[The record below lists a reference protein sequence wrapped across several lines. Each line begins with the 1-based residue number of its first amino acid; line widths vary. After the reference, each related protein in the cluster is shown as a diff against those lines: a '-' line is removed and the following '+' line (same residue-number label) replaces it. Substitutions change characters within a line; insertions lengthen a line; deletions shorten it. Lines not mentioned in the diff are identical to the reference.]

1 MAVCEATCGAR
12 LIGLDMARLSVL
24 AITGVA
30 VIAISA
36 AQAVDTSS
44 NAAEAEGVTVTAEAT
59 GSLTSLSPEESAKQ
73 KTQVPGASTVRTADD
88 MELGRASNF
97 EDLLQ
102 RTPGVFLQSE
112 NGAEV
117 SKISIR
123 GSGITS
129 GDEPLGVMFLMD
141 GLNFNQG
148 DGEATLEDLDVAA
161 IGHAEIFRGANAFKY
176 GALTLGGAINLVPF
190 TGYDAA
196 PFQVRLEGGSYGF
209 FRGDMSGGAVQGK
222 FDEFGAIDFRAR
234 EGFREHSREDTEIL
248 FTDLGYKFSDHVE
261 NRFYLTLDRTNR
273 NLPGGLTK
281 SQMEDDPTQA
291 NPLAI
296 AQDWNK
302 ELSNVRLADK
312 LSVRTEEIQLD
323 VGVFWS
329 HHDIENRGFFSP
341 DFREGIEQ
349 FYSDN
354 FGGTLNFVSRHELFG
369 HRNILTIGASPQY
382 EDEPTQNYENIFGHT
397 GATTARGIGSSIN
410 LPAYLEDQLYLTQR
424 FSIIAGGQAI
434 FAERHFKDE
443 FFTDEAGNQSNRQNF
458 WGFNPKLG
466 AIYEINHQTQAFM
479 NVSRSWQPP
488 SLDNLVDFTEGPN
501 SSVVYTPL
509 QPQHAWTIE
518 VGTGGEYSR
527 FEWELSL
534 YRSWFRDELL
544 EINDAFGN
552 DIGTRNIPRTNHQ
565 GIEASLEVEL
575 LRDILVPKLSN
586 RAGDRLSLDQS
597 YTLNDFH
604 FDQNSVY
611 GDNRL
616 PGIPVHIYEA
626 QLLYQN
632 PSGFYA
638 GPNLQ
643 CNLSRYPVDEA
654 NSLFADSYVLL
665 GFRTGFRRPNGFS
678 VFIDCRNLTN
688 QRYASSIDV
697 IADARTEPNP
707 EIFHPGDGRSFYG
720 GVSWSW

>member
-1 MAVCEATCGAR
+1 MAVCETTFGAR
-12 LIGLDMARLSVL
+12 LIGPDMARLCVL
-24 AITGVA
+24 AVAAVA
-30 VIAISA
+30 VIAIPKS
-36 AQAVDTSS
+36 QAVDTSS
-44 NAAEAEGVTVTAEAT
+44 NAAETEAVTVTGEAT
-59 GSLTSLSPEESAKQ
+59 EESLTSVSPEESAKQ
-73 KTQVPGASTVRTADD
+73 KTQIPGAFAVKTVDD

-112 NGAEV
+112 NGSEV

-129 GDEPLGVMFLMD
+129 EDEPLGVMFLMD
-141 GLNFNQG
+141 GLNLNQA
-148 DGEATLEDLDVAA
+148 DGETVLEDFEVASLNY
-161 IGHAEIFRGANAFKY
+161 AEVFRGADAFKY
-176 GALTLGGAINLVPF
+176 GALTLGGAINLVPL
-190 TGYDAA
+190 TGYNAA

-222 FDEFGAIDFRAR
+222 FDEFGAIAFRER

-248 FTDLGYKFSDHVE
+248 FADLGYKINDEVE
-261 NRFYLTLDRTNR
+261 NRFYLTLDRTDR

-281 SQMEDDPTQA
+281 SEMEGDPSQA
-291 NPLAI
+291 NPLAV

-302 ELSNVRLADK
+302 ELSNIRLADK
-312 LSVRTEEIQLD
+312 LSIRTDEIQFD
-323 VGVFWS
+323 VGAYWF

-354 FGGTLNFVSRHELFG
+354 FGANLNFVSHHELFAK
-369 HRNILTIGASPQY
+369 RNILTIGVSPQY

-410 LPAYLEDQLYLTQR
+410 IPVYLEDQLFLTPR
-424 FSIIAGGQAI
+424 LSILAGAQAI
-434 FAERHFKDE
+434 FAERDFQDE
-443 FFTDEAGNQSNRQNF
+443 FFTDETGNQSNRQNF

-466 AIYEINHQTQAFM
+466 AIYEINRTTQAFV

-488 SLDNLVDFTEGPN
+488 SLDNLVDFDEGPN

-509 QPQHAWTIE
+509 SPQHAWTIE
-518 VGTGGEYSR
+518 IGTRGGYSR
-527 FEWELSL
+527 FEWALSL
-534 YRSWFRDELL
+534 YRSWFRNELL

-552 DIGTRNIPRTNHQ
+552 DIGTSNVPRTNHQ

-575 LRDILVPKLSN
+575 LRNILVPKRSN
-586 RAGDRLSLDQS
+586 HAGDRLSFDQS

-604 FDQNSVY
+604 FDQNTVY

-616 PGIPVHIYEA
+616 PGIPVHVYEA

-632 PSGFYA
+632 PFGFYA
-638 GPNLQ
+638 SPTIH
-643 CNLSRYPVDEA
+643 CNLSHYPVDEA
-654 NSLFADSYVLL
+654 NTLFADSYVLL
-665 GFRTGFRRPNGFS
+665 GFRAGFRQSNGFS

-688 QRYASSIDV
+688 QHYASAIDV
-697 IADARTEPNP
+697 IADARTEQCA
-707 EIFHPGDGRSFYG
+707 ISFI
-720 GVSWSW
+720 VES

>member
-1 MAVCEATCGAR
+1 
-12 LIGLDMARLSVL
+12 MARLSVL
-24 AITGVA
+24 AIAAVA
-30 VIAISA
+30 VIAIPES
-36 AQAVDTSS
+36 QAVDTSS
-44 NAAEAEGVTVTAEAT
+44 NAAETEAVTVTGEAT
-59 GSLTSLSPEESAKQ
+59 ESLTSVSPEESAKQ
-73 KTQVPGASTVRTADD
+73 KTQVPGAFAVKTADD
-88 MELGRASNF
+88 MELGRTSNF
-97 EDLLQ
+97 QDLLQ

-112 NGAEV
+112 NGSEV

-129 GDEPLGVMFLMD
+129 EDEPLGVMFLLD
-141 GLNFNQG
+141 GLTFNQA
-148 DGEATLEDLDVAA
+148 DGETILEDFDVASLSY
-161 IGHAEIFRGANAFKY
+161 AEVFRGADAFKY
-176 GALTLGGAINLVPF
+176 GALTLGGAINLVPL
-190 TGYDAA
+190 TGYNAA
-196 PFQVRLEGGSYGF
+196 PFQVRLEGGSYSF

-222 FDEFGAIDFRAR
+222 FDEFGTIGFRSR

-248 FTDLGYKFSDHVE
+248 FADLGYKFNDQVE

-281 SQMEDDPTQA
+281 SELEDDPSQA

-302 ELSNVRLADK
+302 ELSNVRLADR
-312 LSVRTEEIQLD
+312 LSIRTEEIELD
-323 VGVFWS
+323 VGAYWF

-341 DFREGIEQ
+341 DFRQGIEQ
-349 FYSDN
+349 LYSDN
-354 FGGTLNFVSRHELFG
+354 FGGNLNFVSRHELFG
-369 HRNILTIGASPQY
+369 RRNILTIGLSPQY

-397 GATTARGIGSSIN
+397 GATTARGIGSSVNI
-410 LPAYLEDQLYLTQR
+410 PAYLEDQLYLTPR
-424 FSIIAGGQAI
+424 FSILAGAQAI

-466 AIYEINHQTQAFM
+466 AIYEINRKTQAFV

-488 SLDNLVDFTEGPN
+488 SLDNLVDFDEGPN

-509 QPQHAWTIE
+509 SPQHAWTIE
-518 VGTGGEYSR
+518 VGTRGEYSR
-527 FEWELSL
+527 VEWALSL

-552 DIGTRNIPRTNHQ
+552 NIGTRNVPRTNHQ

-575 LRDILVPKLSN
+575 LRDILVKKQSN
-586 RAGDRLSLDQS
+586 RAGDRLSIDQS

-604 FDQNSVY
+604 FDQNAVY

-616 PGIPVHIYEA
+616 PGIPVHVYEA

-632 PSGFYA
+632 PFGFYA

-654 NSLFADSYVLL
+654 NTLFADSYVLL
-665 GFRTGFRRPNGFS
+665 GFRAGFRRTNGFS

-688 QRYASSIDV
+688 QHYAASIDV

-720 GVSWSW
+720 GVSWTW

>member
-1 MAVCEATCGAR
+1 MTV
-12 LIGLDMARLSVL
+12 
-24 AITGVA
+24 TGE
-30 VIAISA
+30 
-36 AQAVDTSS
+36 
-44 NAAEAEGVTVTAEAT
+44 AEA
-59 GSLTSLSPEESAKQ
+59 SLTSVSPEGSAKQ
-73 KTQVPGASTVRTADD
+73 KTQVPGAFTVRTTDD

-97 EDLLQ
+97 GDLLQ

-129 GDEPLGVMFLMD
+129 EDEPLGVMFLLD

-148 DGEATLEDLDVAA
+148 DGETILEDLDVASLSY
-161 IGHAEIFRGANAFKY
+161 AEVFRGADAFKY

-190 TGYDAA
+190 TGYNAA
-196 PFQVRLEGGSYGF
+196 PFQVRLGGGSYGF
-209 FRGDMSGGAVQGK
+209 FRGDISGGAVQGQ
-222 FDEFGAIDFRAR
+222 FDEFGAIGCRAR
-234 EGFREHSREDTEIL
+234 EGFREHSRENTEIL
-248 FTDLGYKFSDHVE
+248 FADLGYKFSDQVE
-261 NRFYLTLDRTNR
+261 NRFYLSLDRTNR

-281 SQMEDDPTQA
+281 SEMENDPTQA

-302 ELSNVRLADK
+302 EWTYFRMADK
-312 LSVRTEEIQLD
+312 LTVRTED
-323 VGVFWS
+323 VEFDAGVFWF
-329 HHDIENRGFFSP
+329 HRDLENRGFFSP
-341 DFREGIEQ
+341 DFREGIEM

-354 FGGTLNFVSRHELFG
+354 LGGNLNFVSRYELFG
-369 HRNILTIGASPQY
+369 QRNILTIGLSPQY
-382 EDEPTQNYENIFGHT
+382 EDEPGQNYENIFGHP
-397 GATTARGIGSSIN
+397 GATTAQGIGSSIN
-410 LPAYLEDQLYLTQR
+410 VPAYLEDQLYLTQR
-424 FSIIAGGQAI
+424 FSILAGAQAI
-434 FAERHFKDE
+434 FAERRFQDE
-443 FFTDEAGNQSNRQNF
+443 FFTDESGNQSNRQNF

-466 AIYEINHQTQAFM
+466 TIYEINRQTQAFM
-479 NVSRSWQPP
+479 NFSRSWQPP
-488 SLDNLVDFTEGPN
+488 SIDNLVDFTEGSN

-509 QPQHAWTIE
+509 SPQHAWTIE
-518 VGTGGEYSR
+518 VGTRGEYSR

-534 YRSWFRDELL
+534 YRSWFRNELL
-544 EINDAFGN
+544 EVNDAFGN
-552 DIGTRNIPRTNHQ
+552 DIGTRNVPRSNHQ
-565 GIEASLEVEL
+565 GIEASLDVEL
-575 LRDILVPKLSN
+575 LREFFLPKQSN

-604 FDQNSVY
+604 FDQNAVY

-616 PGIPVHIYEA
+616 PGIPVHVYEA
-626 QLLYQN
+626 QLLYQS
-632 PSGFYA
+632 PCGFYL

-654 NSLFADSYVLL
+654 NTLFADTYVLL
-665 GFRTGFRRPNGFS
+665 GFRAGFRRSNGFS

-688 QRYASSIDV
+688 QHYAAAIDV
-697 IADARTEPNP
+697 IADARAEPNP

>member
-1 MAVCEATCGAR
+1 MAAVAMLIWTPAAR
-12 LIGLDMARLSVL
+12 AAQDSD
-24 AITGVA
+24 T
-30 VIAISA
+30 A
-36 AQAVDTSS
+36 AQA
-44 NAAEAEGVTVTAEAT
+44 EEVTVTGEAT
-59 GSLTSLSPEESAKQ
+59 GSLTSASLEEAARQKKQ
-73 KTQVPGASTVRTADD
+73 TSGGFTLKDAGE
-88 MELGRASNF
+88 MKLGRASSF

-102 RTPGVFLQSE
+102 GAPGVFLQSE

-129 GDEPLGVMFLMD
+129 EDEPLGVMFLMD

-161 IGHAEIFRGANAFKY
+161 ISHAEIFRGANAFKY

-190 TGYDAA
+190 TGYDCA

-209 FRGDMSGGAVQGK
+209 FRGDITGGGVQGK
-222 FDEFGAIDFRAR
+222 FDEFGAASFRER
-234 EGFREHSREDTEIL
+234 EGFRDHSREETEI
-248 FTDLGYKFSDHVE
+248 FFADFGYRFSDHAE

-281 SQMEDDPTQA
+281 SEMEQVPFQA
-291 NPLAI
+291 NPLAV

-302 ELSNVRLADK
+302 SLANVRLADK
-312 LSVRTEEIQLD
+312 LIFRTEEIELD
-323 VGVFWS
+323 VGLFWF

-341 DFREGIEQ
+341 VFREGIEQ

-354 FGGTLNFVSRHELFG
+354 FGGTVNVVSRQEILG
-369 HRNILTIGASPQY
+369 HRNILTLGVNPQY
-382 EDEPTQNYENIFGHT
+382 EVEPTQNYENLFGRT
-397 GATTARGIGSSIN
+397 GATTARGVGSSIN
-410 LPAYLEDQLYLTQR
+410 LPAYFEDQLYLTPR
-424 FSIIAGGQAI
+424 LSVVAGAQAI

-443 FFTDEAGNQSNRQNF
+443 FFADQAGNQSNRQNF

-466 AIYEINHQTQAFM
+466 AIYEISDRTQGFV
-479 NVSRSWQPP
+479 NFSRSWQPP
-488 SLDNLVDFTEGPN
+488 SIDNLVDFDEGPN

-509 QPQHAWTIE
+509 SPQHAWTVE
-518 VGTGGEYSR
+518 TGTRGEISR
-527 FEWELSL
+527 VQWELSL
-534 YRSWFRDELL
+534 YRSWFRNELL
-544 EINDAFGN
+544 ELNDRFGN
-552 DIGTRNIPRTNHQ
+552 NIGTTNVRRSIHQ
-565 GIEASLEVEL
+565 GIEAELEVEL
-575 LRDILVPKLSN
+575 LREILI
-586 RAGDRLSLDQS
+586 AGQGGDRLSFEQS

-604 FDQNSVY
+604 FERDPVY
-611 GDNRL
+611 GDNRIG
-616 PGIPVHIYEA
+616 GIPIHLYQA
-626 QLLYQN
+626 QLLYET

-643 CNLSRYPVDEA
+643 CNLSRYPVDHA
-654 NSLFADSYVLL
+654 DTLFADRYVLV
-665 GFRTGFRRPNGFS
+665 GFRMGFRRRSGFS
-678 VFIDCRNLTN
+678 VFVDCKNLTN

-697 IADARTEPNP
+697 IADARTESNP

>member
-1 MAVCEATCGAR
+1 
-12 LIGLDMARLSVL
+12 MARLSVL
-24 AITGVA
+24 AITAVA
-30 VIAISA
+30 VIAILD
-36 AQAVDTSS
+36 AQAVDTSN
-44 NAAEAEGVTVTAEAT
+44 NAAETEEVTVTGEAT

-73 KTQVPGASTVRTADD
+73 KTQVPGAFTVRTNDN

-97 EDLLQ
+97 QDLLQ

-112 NGAEV
+112 NASEI

-129 GDEPLGVMFLMD
+129 EDEPLGVMFLMD

-148 DGEATLEDLDVAA
+148 DGEATLEDLNVAT
-161 IGHAEIFRGANAFKY
+161 ISHAEIFRGANAFKY
-176 GALTLGGAINLVPF
+176 GALTFGGAINLVPF

-196 PFQVRLEGGSYGF
+196 PFQFRLEGGSYGF

-222 FDEFGAIDFRAR
+222 FDEFGAIDFRER

-248 FTDLGYKFSDHVE
+248 FADLGYKFSDQVE

-281 SQMEDDPTQA
+281 SQMEDDPSQA

-312 LSVRTEEIQLD
+312 LSVRTEDIQLD
-323 VGVFWS
+323 VGVFWF

-354 FGGTLNFVSRHELFG
+354 FGGTLNFISRHELFG
-369 HRNILTIGASPQY
+369 RRNILTIGLSPQY
-382 EDEPTQNYENIFGHT
+382 EIEPTQNYENIFGHT

-410 LPAYLEDQLYLTQR
+410 LPAYLEDQLYLTPR
-424 FSIIAGGQAI
+424 FSIVAGAQAI

-466 AIYEINHQTQAFM
+466 AIYEINPRTQTFM

-488 SLDNLVDFTEGPN
+488 SLDNLVDFDEGPN

-509 QPQHAWTIE
+509 SPQHAWTIE
-518 VGTGGEYSR
+518 VGTRGEYSR

-534 YRSWFRDELL
+534 YRSWFRNELL
-544 EINDAFGN
+544 EVNDAFGN
-552 DIGTRNIPRTNHQ
+552 DIGTRNVPRTNHQ

-575 LRDILVPKLSN
+575 LRDILVPKQSN
-586 RAGDRLSLDQS
+586 RAGDRLSFDQS

-604 FDQNSVY
+604 FDQNAVY

-616 PGIPVHIYEA
+616 PGIPVHVYEA
-626 QLLYQN
+626 QLLYQS

-654 NSLFADSYVLL
+654 NTLFADSYVLL
-665 GFRTGFRRPNGFS
+665 GFRAGFRRSNGFS

>member
-1 MAVCEATCGAR
+1 MWR
-12 LIGLDMARLSVL
+12 RWSVL
-24 AITGVA
+24 ATTA
-30 VIAISA
+30 VSVFGIQT
-36 AQAVDTSS
+36 AQAAETSNNS
-44 NAAEAEGVTVTAEAT
+44 TETAEVTVTGEAP
-59 GSLTSLSPEESAKQ
+59 GSLTSVSPEESAKQ
-73 KTQVPGASTVRTADD
+73 KTEIPGAFTVKTTDD
-88 MELGRASNF
+88 MKLGRASNF

-129 GDEPLGVMFLMD
+129 EDEPLGVMFLLD
-141 GLNFNQG
+141 GLNFNQA
-148 DGEATLEDLDVAA
+148 DGESVLEDFDVAA
-161 IGHAEIFRGANAFKY
+161 LSHAEVFRGADALKY

-209 FRGDMSGGAVQGK
+209 FRGDMTGGAVEGQ
-222 FDEFGAIDFRAR
+222 FDEFGAIGFRAR
-234 EGFREHSREDTEIL
+234 EGFREHSRENTEIL
-248 FTDLGYKFSDHVE
+248 FADLGYKFSDHVE
-261 NRFYLTLDRTNR
+261 NRFYLTLNETDR

-281 SQMEDDPTQA
+281 SEMENSPTQA

-302 ELSNVRLADK
+302 EWSYVHLADK
-312 LSVRTEEIQLD
+312 LSIRTDEIQFD
-323 VGVFWS
+323 VGAFWF
-329 HHDIENRGFFSP
+329 HRDLENRGFFSP
-341 DFREGIEQ
+341 DFREGIEM

-354 FGGTLNFVSRHELFG
+354 FGGSLSFVSRHELFG
-369 HRNILTIGASPQY
+369 QRNILTIGLSPQY
-382 EDEPTQNYENIFGHT
+382 EDEPSQNYENIFGHT

-410 LPAYLEDQLYLTQR
+410 VPAYLEDQLYLTPR
-424 FSIIAGGQAI
+424 LSILAGAQAI
-434 FAERHFKDE
+434 FAERHFIDE
-443 FFTDEAGNQSNRQNF
+443 FLTDAAGNQSNRQNF

-466 AIYEINHQTQAFM
+466 AIYEINRQTQAFV
-479 NVSRSWQPP
+479 NFSRSWQPP

-518 VGTGGEYSR
+518 VGTRGEYSR
-527 FEWELSL
+527 FQWELSL
-534 YRSWFRDELL
+534 YRSWVRNELL

-552 DIGTRNIPRTNHQ
+552 DIGTRNVPRTNHQ

-575 LRDILVPKLSN
+575 LREIVVPKQPS
-586 RAGDRLSLDQS
+586 RAGDRLSFDQS

-604 FDQNSVY
+604 FDQSSVY
-611 GDNRL
+611 GDNRIA
-616 PGIPVHIYEA
+616 GIPIHVYEA
-626 QLLYQN
+626 QLLYES
-632 PSGFYA
+632 PFGFYA

-654 NSLFADSYVLL
+654 NTLFADSYVLL
-665 GFRTGFRRPNGFS
+665 GFRAGFRRTNGFS
-678 VFIDCRNLTN
+678 VFIDCRNLTD

>member
-1 MAVCEATCGAR
+1 MRSLRSYFWVIF
-12 LIGLDMARLSVL
+12 LIGSCARQIL
-24 AITGVA
+24 AQDSTPA
-30 VIAISA
+30 PPEA
-36 AQAVDTSS
+36 AA
-44 NAAEAEGVTVTAEAT
+44 VTVTAEAM
-59 GSLTSLSPEESAKQ
+59 GSLTTMSPEESAEQ
-73 KTQVPGASTVRTADD
+73 KTQIPGSFTVRTNDD

-112 NGAEV
+112 NGSEV

-129 GDEPLGVMFLMD
+129 EDEPLGVMFLMD

-148 DGEATLEDLDVAA
+148 DGEATLEDLDVAT
-161 IGHAEIFRGANAFKY
+161 ISHAEIFRGANAFKY

-190 TGYDAA
+190 TGYDTA
-196 PFQVRLEGGSYGF
+196 PFQIRLEGGSYGF

-222 FDEFGAIDFRAR
+222 LDEFGAISFRER

-248 FTDLGYKFSDHVE
+248 FADLGYKLSDQAE

-281 SQMEDDPTQA
+281 SELENDPSQA

-302 ELSNVRLADK
+302 ELSNIRLADK
-312 LSVRTEEIQLD
+312 LSFRTEDIQLD
-323 VGVFWS
+323 IGVFWF
-329 HHDIENRGFFSP
+329 HHDTENRGFFSQ
-341 DFREGIEQ
+341 DFRGGIEQ

-354 FGGTLNFVSRHELFG
+354 FGGNVNFVSRHELFG
-369 HRNILTIGASPQY
+369 YRNILTIGVSPQY
-382 EDEPTQNYENIFGHT
+382 ENEPTQNFENIFGHT

-410 LPAYLEDQLYLTQR
+410 LPAYLEDQLYLTPR
-424 FSIIAGGQAI
+424 FSILAGAQAI

-443 FFTDEAGNQSNRQNF
+443 FFTDQAGNQSNRQNF
-458 WGFNPKLG
+458 WGFNPKVG
-466 AIYEINHQTQAFM
+466 AIYEVNPKTQAFV
-479 NVSRSWQPP
+479 NFSRSWQPP
-488 SLDNLVDFTEGPN
+488 SIDNLVDFDEGPN

-509 QPQHAWTIE
+509 SPQHAWTVE
-518 VGTGGEYSR
+518 VGTRGEYSR
-527 FEWELSL
+527 FEWELAL

-552 DIGTRNIPRTNHQ
+552 DLGTRNVPRTIHQ

-575 LRDILVPKLSN
+575 LRNILVAKQSN
-586 RAGDRLSLDQS
+586 RAGDRLSLEQS

-604 FDQNSVY
+604 FDQNAVS

-616 PGIPVHIYEA
+616 PGIPVHAYEA
-626 QLLYQN
+626 QLLYQS

-638 GPNLQ
+638 GPNLR
-643 CNLSRYPVDEA
+643 CNFSRYPVDEA

-665 GFRTGFRRPNGFS
+665 GFRAGFRRTNGFS
-678 VFIDCRNLTN
+678 VFIDCRNLTD
-688 QRYASSIDV
+688 QHYAASVDV
-697 IADARTEPNP
+697 IADARTGPNP

-720 GVSWSW
+720 GVSWTW

>member
-1 MAVCEATCGAR
+1 M
-12 LIGLDMARLSVL
+12 
-24 AITGVA
+24 
-30 VIAISA
+30 
-36 AQAVDTSS
+36 
-44 NAAEAEGVTVTAEAT
+44 
-59 GSLTSLSPEESAKQ
+59 SPEESAKQ
-73 KTQVPGASTVRTADD
+73 KTSVPGAFTIKTNDD

-112 NGAEV
+112 NGSEV

-129 GDEPLGVMFLMD
+129 ENEPLGVMFLMD

-148 DGEATLEDLDVAA
+148 DGEATLEDLDVAT
-161 IGHAEIFRGANAFKY
+161 ISHAEIFRGANAFKY

-209 FRGDMSGGAVQGK
+209 FRGDISGGAVQGK
-222 FDEFGAIDFRAR
+222 FDEFGAIDFRER
-234 EGFREHSREDTEIL
+234 EGFRDHSREDTEIL
-248 FTDLGYKFSDHVE
+248 FADLGYKFSDQVE

-281 SQMEDDPTQA
+281 SQMEDDPSQA

-302 ELSNVRLADK
+302 ELSNIRLADK
-312 LSVRTEEIQLD
+312 LSVRTEDIQFD
-323 VGVFWS
+323 VGVFWF

-341 DFREGIEQ
+341 DFWEGIEQ

-354 FGGTLNFVSRHELFG
+354 FGGNLNFVSRHELFG
-369 HRNILTIGASPQY
+369 RRNILTIGLSPQY
-382 EDEPTQNYENIFGHT
+382 EDEPSQNYENIFGHP

-410 LPAYLEDQLYLTQR
+410 VPVYLEDQLYLTPR
-424 FSIIAGGQAI
+424 FSIVAGAQAI
-434 FAERHFKDE
+434 FAERRFKDE

-466 AIYEINHQTQAFM
+466 AIYEINRQTQAFV

-488 SLDNLVDFTEGPN
+488 SLDNLVDFDEGPN

-509 QPQHAWTIE
+509 SPQHAWTIE
-518 VGTGGEYSR
+518 VGTRGEYSR

-534 YRSWFRDELL
+534 YRSWFRNELL
-544 EINDAFGN
+544 EVNDAFGN
-552 DIGTRNIPRTNHQ
+552 DLGTRNVPRTNHQ

-575 LRDILVPKLSN
+575 LRNILVSKQSN
-586 RAGDRLSLDQS
+586 RAGDRLSFEQS

-604 FDQNSVY
+604 FHQNSVY

-626 QLLYQN
+626 QLLYQS

-654 NSLFADSYVLL
+654 NTLFADTYVLL
-665 GFRTGFRRPNGFS
+665 GFRAGFRRPNGFS

-688 QRYASSIDV
+688 QTYAASIDV
-697 IADARTEPNP
+697 IADARTEPDP

>member
-1 MAVCEATCGAR
+1 MWRGW
-12 LIGLDMARLSVL
+12 SVL
-24 AITGVA
+24 AITAVA
-30 VIAISA
+30 VIAIQE
-36 AQAVDTSS
+36 AQAANTSNNS
-44 NAAEAEGVTVTAEAT
+44 AETEEVTVTGEAT
-59 GSLTSLSPEESAKQ
+59 GSLTSASPEESAKQ
-73 KTQVPGASTVRTADD
+73 KTAVPGAFTVKTTDN

-123 GSGITS
+123 RSGITS
-129 GDEPLGVMFLMD
+129 EDEPLGVMFLMD

-161 IGHAEIFRGANAFKY
+161 LSHAEVFRGADAFKY
-176 GALTLGGAINLVPF
+176 GALTLGEAINLVPL

-209 FRGDMSGGAVQGK
+209 FRGDMSGGAVQGQ
-222 FDEFGAIDFRAR
+222 FDEYGAIGFRAR
-234 EGFREHSREDTEIL
+234 EGFREHSRENTEIL
-248 FTDLGYKFSDHVE
+248 FADLGYKFSDQVE
-261 NRFYLTLDRTNR
+261 NRFYLTMDRTNR

-281 SQMEDDPTQA
+281 SEMEDDPTQA

-302 ELSNVRLADK
+302 EWTYIRMADK
-312 LSVRTEEIQLD
+312 LTVRTED
-323 VGVFWS
+323 VEFDAGVFWF
-329 HHDIENRGFFSP
+329 HRDLANRGFFSP

-354 FGGTLNFVSRHELFG
+354 FGGTLNFVSRRELFG
-369 HRNILTIGASPQY
+369 RRNILTIGLSPQY
-382 EDEPTQNYENIFGHT
+382 EDEPTQNYENIFGHA
-397 GATTARGIGSSIN
+397 GATTARSIGSSIN
-410 LPAYLEDQLYLTQR
+410 IPAYLEDQLYLTPR
-424 FSIIAGGQAI
+424 LSILAGAQAI
-434 FAERHFKDE
+434 FAERHFRDE
-443 FFTDEAGNQSNRQNF
+443 FFADEAGNQSNRQNF

-466 AIYEINHQTQAFM
+466 AIYEINRQTQTFM

-488 SLDNLVDFTEGPN
+488 SIDNLVDFDEGPN

-509 QPQHAWTIE
+509 SPQHAWTIE
-518 VGTGGEYSR
+518 VGTRGEYSR

-544 EINDAFGN
+544 EVNDAFGN
-552 DIGTRNIPRTNHQ
+552 DIGTRNVPRTNHQ

-575 LRDILVPKLSN
+575 LQEILVPKQSN

-597 YTLNDFH
+597 YTLSDFH
-604 FDQNSVY
+604 FDQNAVY
-611 GDNRL
+611 RDNRL
-616 PGIPVHIYEA
+616 PGVPVHVYEA
-626 QLLYQN
+626 QLLYQS

-654 NSLFADSYVLL
+654 NTLFADSYVLL
-665 GFRTGFRRPNGFS
+665 GFRAGFRRTNGFS
-678 VFIDCRNLTN
+678 VFIDCRNLTD

>member
-1 MAVCEATCGAR
+1 MQCRGFCAFFRFTAVA
-12 LIGLDMARLSVL
+12 L
-24 AITGVA
+24 
-30 VIAISA
+30 IAIQNVRSA
-36 AQAVDTSS
+36 DTSTK
-44 NAAEAEGVTVTAEAT
+44 AAEVQEVTVTGQAT
-59 GSLTSLSPEESAKQ
+59 GSLTSGSPEESAKQ
-73 KTQVPGASTVRTADD
+73 KTQVPGAFTVKTADD

-112 NGAEV
+112 NGSEV
-117 SKISIR
+117 SKVSIR

-129 GDEPLGVMFLMD
+129 EDEPLGVMFLMD

-148 DGEATLEDLDVAA
+148 DGEATLEDLNVAT
-161 IGHAEIFRGANAFKY
+161 ISHAEIFRGASAFKY
-176 GALTLGGAINLVPF
+176 GALTLGGAINLVAF

-196 PFQVRLEGGSYGF
+196 PFQIRLEGGSYGL

-222 FDEFGAIDFRAR
+222 FDEFGAISFRER
-234 EGFREHSREDTEIL
+234 EGFREHSRDDTEIL
-248 FTDLGYKFSDHVE
+248 FADLGYKFSDQVE
-261 NRFYLTLDRTNR
+261 NRFYVTLDQTNR

-281 SQMEDDPTQA
+281 SEMEDDPSQA

-312 LSVRTEEIQLD
+312 LSIRTEEIELD
-323 VGVFWS
+323 VGAYWF

-354 FGGTLNFVSRHELFG
+354 FGGTLNFVNRHELFG
-369 HRNILTIGASPQY
+369 RRNILTIGLRPQY

-397 GATTARGIGSSIN
+397 GATTARGIDSSIN
-410 LPAYLEDQLYLTQR
+410 VPAYLEDQLYLTQR
-424 FSIIAGGQAI
+424 FSILTGAQAI

-443 FFTDEAGNQSNRQNF
+443 FFTDEAGNQSNRQIF

-466 AIYEINHQTQAFM
+466 AIYEINRKTQAFV
-479 NVSRSWQPP
+479 NFSRSWQPP
-488 SLDNLVDFTEGPN
+488 SIDNLVDFSEGPN

-509 QPQHAWTIE
+509 SPQHAWTIE
-518 VGTGGEYSR
+518 VGTRGEYSR
-527 FEWELSL
+527 FEWDLSL

-544 EINDAFGN
+544 EVNDAFGN
-552 DIGTRNIPRTNHQ
+552 DIGTRNVPRSIHQ
-565 GIEASLEVEL
+565 GIEASLEIEL
-575 LRDILVPKLSN
+575 LREMLVPKQSN
-586 RAGDRLSLDQS
+586 RAGDRLSLDES
-597 YTLNDFH
+597 YMLNDFH
-604 FDQNSVY
+604 LDQNAVY
-611 GDNRL
+611 GDNRI
-616 PGIPVHIYEA
+616 PGIPIHVYEA
-626 QLLYQN
+626 QLLYQS
-632 PSGFYA
+632 PLGFYA

-643 CNLSRYPVDEA
+643 CNLSRYPADEA
-654 NSLFADSYVLL
+654 NTLFADSYVLL
-665 GFRTGFRRPNGFS
+665 GFRAGFRRSNGFS
-678 VFIDCRNLTN
+678 IFIDCRNLTN
-688 QRYASSIDV
+688 QHYAASIDV

>member
-1 MAVCEATCGAR
+1 MAVCETTFGAR
-12 LIGLDMARLSVL
+12 LTGLDMARLSVL
-24 AITGVA
+24 AITAVA
-30 VIAISA
+30 VIAIPE
-36 AQAVDTSS
+36 AQAVDASS
-44 NAAEAEGVTVTAEAT
+44 NAAQMEEVTVTGEAT
-59 GSLTSLSPEESAKQ
+59 GSLTSGSLEESAKR
-73 KTQVPGASTVRTADD
+73 KTQVPGAFTVRMADD

-102 RTPGVFLQSE
+102 RAPGVFLQSE
-112 NGAEV
+112 NGSEV

-129 GDEPLGVMFLMD
+129 EDEPLGVMFLMD

-148 DGEATLEDLDVAA
+148 DGEATLEDLDIAT
-161 IGHAEIFRGANAFKY
+161 ISRAEIFRGANAFKY

-190 TGYDAA
+190 TGYDAS

-209 FRGDMSGGAVQGK
+209 FRSDMSGGAVLGK
-222 FDEFGAIDFRAR
+222 LDEFGAIDFRER
-234 EGFREHSREDTEIL
+234 EGFRDHSREDTEIL
-248 FTDLGYKFSDHVE
+248 FADLGYKFSNQLE
-261 NRFYLTLDRTNR
+261 NRLYLTLDRTNR

-281 SQMEDDPTQA
+281 PQMEDNPSQA

-302 ELSNVRLADK
+302 SLSNVRLADK
-312 LSVRTEEIQLD
+312 VSVRTEDIQLD
-323 VGVFWS
+323 VGVFWF

-354 FGGTLNFVSRHELFG
+354 FGGNVNFVNHHELFG
-369 HRNILTIGASPQY
+369 QRNILTIGLSPQY
-382 EDEPTQNYENIFGHT
+382 ENEPTQNYENIFGHT

-410 LPAYLEDQLYLTQR
+410 LPAYLEDQLYLTPR
-424 FSIIAGGQAI
+424 FSILAGAQAI

-443 FFTDEAGNQSNRQNF
+443 FFTDEAGNQSNRQDF

-466 AIYEINHQTQAFM
+466 AMCEINDKTQAFV
-479 NVSRSWQPP
+479 NFSRSWQPP
-488 SLDNLVDFTEGPN
+488 SIDNLVDFDEGPN

-509 QPQHAWTIE
+509 APQHAWTIE
-518 VGTGGEYSR
+518 VGTRGEYSR
-527 FEWELSL
+527 FEWELAL

-544 EINDAFGN
+544 ELNDAFGN
-552 DIGTRNIPRTNHQ
+552 DIGTRNVPRTIHQ
-565 GIEASLEVEL
+565 GIEANLEIEL
-575 LRDILVPKLSN
+575 LQDILVRKQSN
-586 RAGDRLSLDQS
+586 RAADRLSLDQS

-604 FDQNSVY
+604 MDQNAVY

-616 PGIPVHIYEA
+616 PGIPVHVYEA
-626 QLLYQN
+626 QLLYQS

-654 NSLFADSYVLL
+654 NTLFADSYVLL
-665 GFRTGFRRPNGFS
+665 GFRAGFRRPNGFS

-688 QRYASSIDV
+688 QTYAASIDV
-697 IADARTEPNP
+697 IADARTEDDP

>member
-1 MAVCEATCGAR
+1 MWR
-12 LIGLDMARLSVL
+12 HWSVL
-24 AITGVA
+24 AITA
-30 VIAISA
+30 VSVIGIQT
-36 AQAVDTSS
+36 AQAAESSS
-44 NAAEAEGVTVTAEAT
+44 NTAETEAVTVTGEAAE
-59 GSLTSLSPEESAKQ
+59 SLTSGSPEESAMQ
-73 KTQVPGASTVRTADD
+73 KTQVPGAFTVKTNDD

-112 NGAEV
+112 NGSEV

-129 GDEPLGVMFLMD
+129 ADEPLGVMFLMD

-148 DGEATLEDLDVAA
+148 DGEATLEDLD
-161 IGHAEIFRGANAFKY
+161 ISTISHAEILRGANAFKY

-209 FRGDMSGGAVQGK
+209 FRGDMSSGGVQGK
-222 FDEFGAIDFRAR
+222 FDEFGAISFRER
-234 EGFREHSREDTEIL
+234 EGFRDHSREDTEIL
-248 FTDLGYKFSDHVE
+248 FADLGYKFNDHVE

-281 SQMEDDPTQA
+281 SEMEDDPSQA

-312 LSVRTEEIQLD
+312 LSIRTEEIQLD
-323 VGVFWS
+323 AGVFWF
-329 HHDIENRGFFSP
+329 HHDLENRGFFSP

-354 FGGTLNFVSRHELFG
+354 YGGIVNFVSRHELFG
-369 HRNILTIGASPQY
+369 HRNILTIGVIPQY

-397 GATTARGIGSSIN
+397 GATTARGIDSSIN
-410 LPAYLEDQLYLTQR
+410 LPAYLEDQFYLTPR
-424 FSIIAGGQAI
+424 FSILAGAQAI

-443 FFTDEAGNQSNRQNF
+443 FFTDAEGNQSNRQNF

-466 AIYEINHQTQAFM
+466 AIYEINRQTQAFM
-479 NVSRSWQPP
+479 NFSRSWQPP
-488 SLDNLVDFTEGPN
+488 SLDNLVNFSQGPN

-518 VGTGGEYSR
+518 VGTRGEYSR
-527 FEWELSL
+527 VQWELSF
-534 YRSWFRDELL
+534 YRSWFRNELL
-544 EINDAFGN
+544 ELNDAFGN
-552 DIGTRNIPRTNHQ
+552 DIGTRNVPRTNHQ
-565 GIEASLEVEL
+565 GIEASLEIEL
-575 LRDILVPKLSN
+575 LREIFVPKQPKRS
-586 RAGDRLSLDQS
+586 GDRLSFDQS

-604 FDQNSVY
+604 FDQNPVY
-611 GDNRL
+611 DDNRIG
-616 PGIPVHIYEA
+616 GIPIHVYEA
-626 QLLYQN
+626 QLLYES
-632 PSGFYA
+632 PFGFYA
-638 GPNLQ
+638 GPNVLS
-643 CNLSRYPVDEA
+643 NLSRYPVDEA
-654 NSLFADSYVLL
+654 NTLFADSYVLL
-665 GFRTGFRRPNGFS
+665 GFRAGFRRTNGFL

-697 IADARTEPNP
+697 IADARTEANP